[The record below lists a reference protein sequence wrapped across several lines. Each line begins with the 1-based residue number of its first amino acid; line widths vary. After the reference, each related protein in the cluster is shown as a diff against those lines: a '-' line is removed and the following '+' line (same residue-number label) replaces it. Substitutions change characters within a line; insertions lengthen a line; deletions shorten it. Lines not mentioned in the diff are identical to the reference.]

1 MIRMTSWFPAQ
12 ETVIVFPKAPFSALP
27 DTGIL
32 LGLCED
38 ALSSSQSVSYYIV
51 SVSRHINTVCYKS
64 SQYPHKNFLVNE
76 WYD

>member
-12 ETVIVFPKAPFSALP
+12 ETVIVFPTALFSALL